1 MAKGL
6 EGKKIVIAGS
16 KIPEDMAE
24 VIERRGGTALVRPLQ
39 GLIPANPSEIEQDVR
54 QFMEKDIDWVI
65 FTTGIGYEAIYT
77 AAERLGITEQFVEKL
92 KNAKVACR
100 GYRTNAL
107 LKKSGVHPAVSADD
121 GTIAN
126 MIDKLRLFD
135 FDGCRVW
142 MQLHGELTAQIHQFI
157 ESQPGMKTQA
167 VLPYRYHAPEQET
180 LQTLTEELLQK
191 QVDAVCFTTQV
202 QVNYLFDYAQET
214 GCEAELKEVFEN
226 HVLAAAVG
234 KVTADALRSRGVER
248 MLVPQVER
256 MGSMIVEIGRF
267 FE

>member
-6 EGKKIVIAGS
+6 EGKTIVIAGS
-16 KIPEDMAE
+16 KIPQDMAE
-24 VIERRGGTALVRPLQ
+24 VIERRGGTALVRSLQ
-39 GLIPANPSEIEQDVR
+39 GLTPADPSEIERDVR
-54 QFMEKDIDWVI
+54 QFAEQEFDWVI
-65 FTTGIGYEAIYT
+65 FTTGIGYEAVYA
-77 AAERLGITEQFVEKL
+77 AAERLGLAGEFVEKL
-92 KNAKVACR
+92 KGAKVACR

-107 LKKSGVHPAVSADD
+107 LKKSGIHPAVSADD

-126 MIDKLRLFD
+126 MIDKLQLFD

-142 MQLHGELTAQIHQFI
+142 LQLHGELTAQIHQFI

-167 VLPYRYHAPEQET
+167 MLPYRYQAPERET
-180 LQTLTEELLQK
+180 LAQLTEELFQR
-191 QVDAVCFTTQV
+191 QVDAVCFTTQL

-214 GCEAELKEVFEN
+214 GREAELKEAFEH

-234 KVTADALRSRGVER
+234 KVTADALRGRGVER
-248 MLVPQVER
+248 MAVPEVER
-256 MGSMIVEIGRF
+256 MGAMIVEIGRF

>member
-1 MAKGL
+1 MANGL

-24 VIERRGGTALVRPLQ
+24 VIERRGGTALVRSLQ
-39 GLIPANPSEIEQDVR
+39 GLTPADPSEIERDVR
-54 QFMEKDIDWVI
+54 QFIEQEYDWVI
-65 FTTGIGYEAIYT
+65 FTTGIGYEAVYA
-77 AAERLGITEQFVEKL
+77 AAERLGMVEAFEEKL
-92 KNAKVACR
+92 KSSKVACR
-100 GYRTNAL
+100 GYRTNSL

-126 MIDKLRLFD
+126 MIDKLQLFN
-135 FDGCRVW
+135 FDGCHVW
-142 MQLHGELTAQIHQFI
+142 LQLHGELTAQLHQFI
-157 ESQPGMKTQA
+157 ESQPEMNTQA

-180 LQTLTEELLQK
+180 LAQLTEELLRH

-202 QVNYLFDYAQET
+202 QVNYLFDYALET
-214 GCEAELKEVFEN
+214 GCEAELKESFEH

-234 KVTADALRSRGVER
+234 KVTADALREKGIER
-248 MLVPQVER
+248 MVVPKVER